1 MIDDILD
8 LIFES
13 IADEEEEAD
22 EGDNQNGEE
31 GMSLSDKIINNR
43 MIDANYGAIKKRIFV
58 KEKYLEDNMQGGA
71 YPQGRVSMMSRFIS
85 QQNTDRESDF
95 LIPSPPDNSLSIK
108 IKIYFFSTPNH
119 IEIHVAKKNSISDI
133 IRHIMT
139 LYQKEP
145 EFNAKHPL

>member
-1 MIDDILD
+1 

-13 IADEEEEAD
+13 IADEEDMESD
-22 EGDNQNGEE
+22 GNQNGEE

-43 MIDANYGAIKKRIFV
+43 MIESNYGAIKKRIFV
-58 KEKYLEDNMQGGA
+58 KEKYLEDSVQGGA
-71 YPQGRVSMMSRFIS
+71 HDMQGRVSMMSKFIS
-85 QQNTDRESDF
+85 QNIDLENDF
-95 LIPSPPDNSLSIK
+95 LIPAPHDNNSLSIK

-119 IEIHVAKKNSISDI
+119 IKIHVTKKNIISDI

-145 EFNAKHPL
+145 EFSVKHPL